1 MADDDDST
9 PAPPTPAAA
18 RPARREP
25 PARPPMSDLTPPP
38 IAPPLRPPRI
48 LRVSRGVW
56 IASFVVGLL
65 AIAFAFLSRNAQF
78 ERLRAVITDLEPGQ
92 DAATLDSVT
101 AVVFWGTIAALAV
114 VILVEAL
121 LVRAVLRRHGAA
133 RWVLLLFLV
142 LHAAVAV
149 IADGFVG
156 MDEEGLVVRI
166 VLAVQ
171 LLLAGVALVLA
182 LLSRAGR
189 WFRVQPGGPPLA

>member
-1 MADDDDST
+1 MADDDDSEPV
-9 PAPPTPAAA
+9 PATTAGA

-25 PARPPMSDLTPPP
+25 PARPPMSDVTPPP
-38 IAPPLRPPRI
+38 IAAPLRPPRI

-78 ERLRAVITDLEPGQ
+78 ERLRLVIADLEPGQ
-92 DAATLDSVT
+92 NDSTLDSVT
-101 AVVFWGTIAALAV
+101 AVIFWGTIGGLAV

-121 LVRAVLRRHGAA
+121 LLRAVLRRHGAV
-133 RWVLLLFLV
+133 RWVLLVLLV
-142 LHAAVAV
+142 IHAAVAV
-149 IADGFVG
+149 VADGFVG

-166 VLAVQ
+166 VLSVQ

-182 LLSRAGR
+182 LLPRASR
-189 WFRVQPGGPPLA
+189 WFRAKPDRLPLP